1 MGRSSRG
8 EFAYQTV
15 YHYLVALIAEAH
27 RSGERRLP
35 SLRDLSRRLRV
46 SLATVQSAYSLLE
59 HEGRVVSVPKSGY
72 FVQPDPQRGGLAPE
86 GVTPDWPAVPAHPP
100 LERVLLAHERRLAR
114 QRERAASAWENTG
127 GVRLRN
133 ALAERYTR
141 SSRQYWCGEDVHLGS
156 DVQALLETVLEA
168 LSLRGATVVVAS
180 PCCWRLL
187 QVLRRCDMQ
196 VLEVPLSDGGSP
208 DLERLSCLLGRE
220 SVRML
225 VMPSCLGVPLGRL
238 MPLYDQQRI
247 AQLLNQHPVWL
258 LENDLDSEHCFGA
271 PPSSRLRD
279 CVDPRWLMV
288 LGSLEA
294 SVGAEAPYAYVLC
307 RHPVLSSAMAQRGFL
322 LAPLR
327 QMALAHVFVRG
338 EVDTNLGVLQGQWCK
353 RMELLCELVERHL
366 GALVAFEMPE
376 GGRTLWVRLHRPQ
389 PPGDLSGPVLQ
400 VVPGQRYSALG
411 HYRQHLALTW
421 LGEQPKALEKALQG
435 LARALQP
442 RGGWPVPEP
451 D

>member
-15 YHYLVALIAEAH
+15 YHYLAALITEAH

-35 SLRDLSRRLRV
+35 SLRELSRRLRV

-72 FVQPDPQRGGLAPE
+72 FVPSDPPRGGLVPA
-86 GVTPDWPAVPAHPP
+86 GATPGWSAVPAHPL

-114 QRERAASAWENTG
+114 QRAATAWDNTG

-141 SSRQYWCGEDVHLGS
+141 SSRQYWCGEDVHLGP

-196 VLEVPLSDGGSP
+196 VLEVPLSDCGRL
-208 DLERLSCLLGRE
+208 DLQRLSCLLGRE

-225 VMPSCLGVPLGRL
+225 ILPSCLGMPQGRL
-238 MPLYDQQRI
+238 MPLRDQQRI
-247 AQLLNQHPVWL
+247 AQLVNQHPVWL

-271 PPSSRLRD
+271 PPGSRLRD
-279 CVDPRWLMV
+279 WVDPRWLMV

-294 SVGAEAPYAYVLC
+294 SVGAEAPYAYMLC
-307 RHPVLSSAMAQRGFL
+307 RHPVLPSAIAQRGFL

-327 QMALAHVFVRG
+327 QLALAQVLVRG
-338 EVDTNLGVLQGQWCK
+338 EVDANLGGLQGELLR
-353 RMELLCELVERHL
+353 RMELLCEQVERHL

-389 PPGDLSGPVLQ
+389 SPEGLSGPVLQ

-421 LGEQPKALEKALQG
+421 LGEQPQALVEALQG
-435 LARALQP
+435 LALALQA
-442 RGGWPVPEP
+442 RGGWPLVEP

>member
-1 MGRSSRG
+1 MVRSPRG

-15 YHYLVALIAEAH
+15 YHYLQALIADAQQ
-27 RSGERRLP
+27 SGERRLP

-72 FVQPDPQRGGLAPE
+72 FVQSDPQRGVQVSQGMTLGRP
-86 GVTPDWPAVPAHPP
+86 TVPAHPA

-114 QRERAASAWENTG
+114 QRERAASTWENTG
-127 GVRLRN
+127 DIRLRN

-141 SSRQYWCGEDVHLGS
+141 SSQQYWCGEDVHLGS
-156 DVQALLETVLEA
+156 DVQGLLETVLEA

-187 QVLRRCDMQ
+187 QVLQRCDMQ
-196 VLEVPLSDGGSP
+196 VLEVPLRDCGSL
-208 DLERLSCLLGRE
+208 DVERLSCLLGRE

-225 VMPSCLGVPLGRL
+225 VMPSCLGMPLGRL
-238 MPLYDQQRI
+238 MPQHDQRRI
-247 AQLLNQHPVWL
+247 AQLLDQHPVWL
-258 LENDLDSEHCFGA
+258 LENDLDSEHCFDA
-271 PPSSRLRD
+271 PPAARLRD
-279 CVDPRWLMV
+279 WVDPCWLMV

-307 RHPVLSSAMAQRGFL
+307 RNPLLCPAIAQRGFL

-327 QMALAHVFVRG
+327 QLALAQLLAKG
-338 EVDTNLGVLQGQWCK
+338 EVDANLALLQGQWRQ

-366 GALVAFEMPE
+366 GALVAFKMPE
-376 GGRTLWVRLHRPQ
+376 GGRTLWVRLHRSQ
-389 PPGDLSGPVLQ
+389 PPGALSGPVLQ
-400 VVPGQRYSALG
+400 VMPGQRYSASG
-411 HYRQHLALTW
+411 QYRQHIALTW
-421 LGEQPKALEKALQG
+421 LADQPHALAEALQR
-435 LARALQP
+435 LARVLESCA
-442 RGGWPVPEP
+442 GWPEADRV
-451 D
+451 